1 MTAGISG
8 QPVLPH
14 PPGSALPAGH
24 SAGVRRARE
33 EAGSHGSAR
42 AIARLKWR
50 LWRNGFRRSGT
61 QILGSVLSIVLSLT
75 LGAVTALLCVAS
87 RNVALADRR
96 TGLTLVAAAVAL
108 LALFAPVMAGGVDE
122 TLPINLLRQYPIP
135 RRQLLWGL
143 LLAGMMGA
151 VPVGIAI
158 GVLGAVASS
167 VRSPVGLL
175 LAPTAGLVFFLETLV
190 ISRLLTT
197 LFARAMNSRRGRDAA
212 VALVSL
218 AGLSGL
224 VLQVLGRYV
233 ASLAPARLRSLGRI
247 VRWTPP
253 GALGRAMVDGGRGQI
268 GPAAGGIAIGLLG
281 LIGAVGVWWWAL
293 SRLDEQDAA
302 AEPTA
307 RRPRREASL
316 FAGIG
321 WLPRTAV
328 GAVAARQVR
337 STLRDPRRRVG
348 MIISLALGVVFPLVN
363 NAGRGASAA
372 VLFASGASWLLVL
385 SGMNQ
390 FGIDGRALWFDL
402 MSGASPAVLLKG
414 RSLGQVIF
422 AVPVVLTASITL
434 AALTNGWAYVPAALL
449 VGVATALAGMGAA
462 GLVSTIAP
470 MRVPEGT
477 NPFAVNSSG
486 QGCIAPILGLLG
498 MAAIGILLL
507 PLAVGLVLWRE
518 RPLGCAMLGLVA
530 VPYCAVLWTVSLR
543 MAARRLV
550 GREPELVA
558 LVDPRT

>member
-1 MTAGISG
+1 M
-8 QPVLPH
+8 L
-14 PPGSALPAGH
+14 
-24 SAGVRRARE
+24 
-33 EAGSHGSAR
+33 
-42 AIARLKWR
+42 
-50 LWRNGFRRSGT
+50 GT
-61 QILGSVLSIVLSLT
+61 VLSIILALT
-75 LGAVTALLCVAS
+75 MGAATALLCIAS
-87 RNVALADRR
+87 RNVAVADRR
-96 TGLTLVAAAVAL
+96 TAFTLIGGAVSLIAL
-108 LALFAPVMAGGVDE
+108 IGPVIAGGIDD
-122 TLPINLLRQYPIP
+122 TLPVNLLRQYPI
-135 RRQLLWGL
+135 RRSQLLSGL
-143 LLAGMMGA
+143 VLAGLVGA
-151 VPVGIAI
+151 VPVGLAI
-158 GVLGAVASS
+158 GVVGAVVSS
-167 VRSPVGLL
+167 IRSPLGVL
-175 LAPTAGLVFFLETLV
+175 LAVVAGLVFFLETLV
-190 ISRLLTT
+190 LSRLLTT

-233 ASLAPARLRSLGRI
+233 ATLSAARLRSLGGM
-247 VRWTPP
+247 VRFTPP
-253 GALGRAMVDGGRGQI
+253 GALGRALVDGGRGQI
-268 GPAAGGIAIGLLG
+268 GAAVCGIAIGLAG
-281 LIGAVGVWWWAL
+281 LAVAVGVWWWAL

-302 AEPTA
+302 VELTA

-316 FAGIG
+316 FSGIG
-321 WLPRTAV
+321 WLPRTAL

-337 STLRDPRRRVG
+337 STMRDPRRRVG

-385 SGMNQ
+385 GGMNQ

-402 MSGASPAVLLKG
+402 MSGASPVVLLKG

-462 GLVSTIAP
+462 GLVSTVAP
-470 MRVPEGT
+470 MRVPEGA
-477 NPFAVNSSG
+477 NPFAVNTSG

-498 MAAIGILLL
+498 MASIGILLL
-507 PLAVGLVLWRE
+507 PLAVGLMLWRT
-518 RPLGCAMLGLVA
+518 RPLGCALIGLVA
-530 VPYCAVLWTVSLR
+530 VPYCALLWTICLR

-550 GREPELVA
+550 GHEPELVA